1 MHASRQD
8 LEVLLP
14 VAGLTRPVFDTQIAA
29 GLTGLPAQIGYA
41 ELVRRLLG
49 HELAK
54 SHTRTDWS
62 RRPLSAEQLD
72 YALDDVHYL
81 LPLADRLQQ
90 ELARLGRL
98 AWLEEELQE
107 LADAGA
113 LSVDPEKAWQRL
125 KGLRDLD
132 PGRLRLARALA
143 AWRERNAI
151 EHDRPRGWILEES
164 VLREIVLQVP
174 RTLRRRWRQSPRCR
188 QDW

>member
-62 RRPLSAEQLD
+62 RRPLSAEQIA
-72 YALDDVHYL
+72 YALDDVNYL
-81 LPLADRLQQ
+81 LPLADRCCSRSWR
-90 ELARLGRL
+90 ASGGSRGSRRSCRSS
-98 AWLEEELQE
+98 
-107 LADAGA
+107 AD
-113 LSVDPEKAWQRL
+113 
-125 KGLRDLD
+125 
-132 PGRLRLARALA
+132 ARAL
-143 AWRERNAI
+143 
-151 EHDRPRGWILEES
+151 
-164 VLREIVLQVP
+164 
-174 RTLRRRWRQSPRCR
+174 
-188 QDW
+188 